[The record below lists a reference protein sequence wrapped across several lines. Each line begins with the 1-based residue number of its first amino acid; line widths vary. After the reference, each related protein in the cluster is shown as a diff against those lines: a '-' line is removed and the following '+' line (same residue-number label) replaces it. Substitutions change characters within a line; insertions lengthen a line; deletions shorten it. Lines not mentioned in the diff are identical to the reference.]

1 MKPIEVTASKNKV
14 MITIDKAVVSP
25 EDISLLLEQLQ
36 MKILSKKPNFD
47 EEMHDFSE
55 KLKNH
60 WWEENKDQF
69 LQSI

>member
-1 MKPIEVTASKNKV
+1 MMKPIEVTASKNKV

-25 EDISLLLEQLQ
+25 EDISLLLKQLQ

-69 LQSI
+69 LQT